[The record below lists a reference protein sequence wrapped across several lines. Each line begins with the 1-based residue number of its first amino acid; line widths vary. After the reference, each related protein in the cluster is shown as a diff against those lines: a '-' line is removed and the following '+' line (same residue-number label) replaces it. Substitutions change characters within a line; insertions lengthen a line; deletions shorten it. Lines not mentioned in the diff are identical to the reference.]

1 MVTTSLAESID
12 QSDGLIRWLDRLIE
26 GLSIPTIDRAVIVAA
41 CQDVAREHHKS
52 IVLTTIEQFHGSAF
66 ALVRIEFEAY
76 VRGQWLRY
84 CASDDE
90 VARFKIRDRLDK
102 TFGKI
107 IGDLEDHEAFNVVVL
122 SNIKRESWR
131 DMNSFTHTG
140 LLQVVRRISSTEI
153 GSNYPE
159 EEIVGTLDFADSIA
173 ILAVLAI
180 VNVAT
185 VELADREA
193 LAERLLKRMK
203 EFVGNDS

>member
-1 MVTTSLAESID
+1 MVTTSLAERIE

-26 GLSIPTIDRAVIVAA
+26 GLSIPTNDRAVIVAA

-52 IVLTTIEQFHGSAF
+52 IVLTTIESLHGSAF
-66 ALVRIEFEAY
+66 ALIRIEFEAY

-90 VARFKIRDRLDK
+90 VARFKERDRLDK
-102 TFGKI
+102 KFGEI
-107 IGDLEDHEAFNVVVL
+107 IGDLEGHEAFNVGVL
-122 SNIKRESWR
+122 SNIKSESWQA
-131 DMNSFTHTG
+131 MNSFTHTG
-140 LLQVVRRISSTEI
+140 LLQVVRRISATEI

-185 VELADREA
+185 GELADREA

>member
-1 MVTTSLAESID
+1 MVTTSLAERIE

-26 GLSIPTIDRAVIVAA
+26 GLSIPTNDRAVIVAA

-52 IVLTTIEQFHGSAF
+52 IVLTSEEQFHGSAF

-90 VARFKIRDRLDK
+90 VATFKERDKLDN
-102 TFGKI
+102 TFGEI
-107 IGDLEDHEAFNVVVL
+107 IGDLEGHEAFDVGVL
-122 SNIKRESWR
+122 SKIKRESWTA
-131 DMNSFTHTG
+131 MNSFTHTG
-140 LLQVVRRISSTEI
+140 LLQVVRRLSATKI

-173 ILAVLAI
+173 ILAALAI

-185 VELADREA
+185 GKLADREA
-193 LAERLLKRMK
+193 LAEQLLERMK